1 MSTPGSGPQPPE
13 QNPSQPGQGTGWGQ
27 EPPTGQSAPGQPG
40 PPWDAPQGAAGQPG
54 QPGQQPWGAPQ
65 PGQQPPAGQFDAGQP
80 GQQPW
85 GAPQGA
91 TGAQALG
98 PSAQSA
104 KKSPRWLPIL
114 GGVLA
119 LVVVLGL
126 LTTFLGG
133 GDPEVGDCVTPD
145 GNSFATVDCDSGDA
159 QEKIVGT
166 DDDLTGD
173 EFYAAD
179 PNELCLD
186 YPTATSVLW
195 WGSEQDEDGKVYCSA
210 AL

>member
-13 QNPSQPGQGTGWGQ
+13 QNPGQPGQGAGRGQ
-27 EPPTGQSAPGQPG
+27 QPPTGQPVPGQ
-40 PPWDAPQGAAGQPG
+40 PWDAPQGAAGQQPWG
-54 QPGQQPWGAPQ
+54 APQPDQPGQQPWGAP
-65 PGQQPPAGQFDAGQP
+65 PA

-85 GAPQGA
+85 GA
-91 TGAQALG
+91 TGAQAYG
-98 PSAQSA
+98 QPEQPA
-104 KKSPRWLPIL
+104 KKSRTWLPIV
-114 GGVLA
+114 GGVLVL
-119 LVVVLGL
+119 LVVLAL
-126 LTTFLGG
+126 LSTFLGG

-145 GNSFATVDCDSGDA
+145 GNSFATVDCDSDDA
-159 QEKIVGT
+159 QEEIVGT
-166 DDDLTGD
+166 DDDLTGE
-173 EFYAAD
+173 EFYASD